1 MTCAHVLGLI
11 DAGPF
16 ADYPSAHLAAA
27 WAHATGCPTC
37 GAARQAADAITAE
50 LTALP
55 QPVPPSGLAELV
67 MARITRIPEP
77 LAADMSAPL
86 RESAKAEHPDDSW
99 SWAPVLGALSAALA
113 IVLVAA
119 SGDMVRSD
127 LWSLRTPSL
136 RRLLTMPELNAGM
149 LGLVACLLVY
159 IAALFPTLHSR
170 RVSDRT

>member
-1 MTCAHVLGLI
+1 MGGRRRVALGRTNGGRPFLPRRNGGEGHRVLARCHCRYGQDVSVLFAASFANEALRIDAYRGDNYINFVHVLGLI

-27 WAHATGCPTC
+27 WEHATGCPTC

-77 LAADMSAPL
+77 LAADMSVPL
-86 RESAKAEHPDDSW
+86 RES
-99 SWAPVLGALSAALA
+99 
-113 IVLVAA
+113 
-119 SGDMVRSD
+119 
-127 LWSLRTPSL
+127 
-136 RRLLTMPELNAGM
+136 
-149 LGLVACLLVY
+149 
-159 IAALFPTLHSR
+159 
-170 RVSDRT
+170 

>member
-1 MTCAHVLGLI
+1 MLGLI

-27 WAHATGCPTC
+27 WEHATGCPTC
-37 GAARQAADAITAE
+37 GPARQAANAITAE

-55 QPVPPSGLAELV
+55 QPVLPSGLAESV
-67 MARITRIPEP
+67 MARIARIPEP
-77 LAADMSAPL
+77 MVANTSTRL
-86 RESAKAEHPDDSW
+86 RESANAAHTDDSW
-99 SWAPVLGALSAALA
+99 SWTPVLGALSATLA
-113 IVLVAA
+113 IVLLAA
-119 SGDMVRSD
+119 SGDVVRSD